1 MSEHILKR
9 HNKTLLL
16 FHLVCPVR
24 YRRKVFSKEV
34 ERTLKEVCLE
44 ISERYEI
51 NFVEIGADQ
60 DHAHF
65 LIQTVPMMLPTRFV
79 QTTKSIAAKEI
90 FRLHPEVKQMLW
102 GGKFWTSGYYLNTVG
117 QYTNEDAIK
126 NYVKNQGK
134 TYSQIYRGQ
143 LTFFEDL
150 P

>member
-1 MSEHILKR
+1 VSEHILKR

-16 FHLVCPVR
+16 FHLVCPVK
-24 YRRKVFSKEV
+24 YRRKVFTESV
-34 ERTLKEVCLE
+34 ETTLKETCLE

-51 NFVEIGADQ
+51 HFVEIGTDE
-60 DHAHF
+60 DHVHF

-79 QTTKSIAAKEI
+79 QTTKSITAKEI

-117 QYTNEDAIK
+117 QFANEAIIK

-134 TYSQIYRGQ
+134 TYNQIYRGQ